1 MAETDKNV
9 IGIAMQLDVTDLKS
23 GLAEV
28 NKEIKQSKDDFAAV
42 TSSMDNW
49 QKSTDGVTA
58 KLNQLNT
65 QLNAQ
70 AKAIAGYKAEI
81 ERVSKLEG
89 DHTATLDRLRA
100 KLTSAEQSF
109 KVTSGQIKRYE
120 ASLAALKKQ
129 NITNSIN
136 AAQSALS
143 KFGNELKKVTKAQLA
158 QNVAMLANPYALA
171 ASAVGFL
178 IGKVSEYVKQQ
189 REANEVSKED
199 VEIKEQQARTTL
211 EYTAAIQTFS
221 AALSRTAK
229 SYSESI
235 AQERAFQ
242 KSLDDIK
249 SSIVENGFT
258 LTQYANTLDTWRRQI
273 KDGGFYDFSSGEFLP
288 LDEATLAAWQKNLD
302 NAKKPLIEL
311 AANMIDLGK
320 TESDVS
326 AILSQLGIDQE
337 FVNEIFRDA
346 TKAVEEWN
354 AANKKIEQKKDTKPV
369 EFYSTTQLA
378 EDKKHYEE
386 WAKLREAREYKLA
399 TLDNSLTE
407 AQRVK
412 ALKAID
418 DEMAKHDDYVKRYL
432 QAQTKMK
439 LAGEETFDS
448 VQKAQEKSAS
458 SAETFADKFA
468 KAWTG
473 KIESIG
479 LSAQQIFNAIG
490 DVATKIGET
499 VGTVID
505 SISTYWDNYYA
516 ERKQELEDEAAA
528 ETEQREHDLSE
539 IERQYMNYEITLD
552 EFKTKK
558 AAIEADITNNE
569 GSEEDER
576 QKKKEELERE
586 EDQRKREIFEAQ
598 KATNIAMLWIQSSIG
613 QVTALVNAIRDLG
626 FPAGPI
632 VGGITAGAIL
642 TQTIAETVAMA
653 SQQYVS
659 AFAKGGIVNRPTLG
673 LVGEAGKE
681 AIMPLENNTEWI
693 TDLARKIA
701 VIQRT
706 DLSAGISGGNNYSY
720 GGDTINNNRSNYNY
734 TQNIYAPKTPS
745 RLDLYR
751 DGKRLLTIG
760 RGR

>member
-1 MAETDKNV
+1 MAETERNV
-9 IGIAMQLDVTDLKS
+9 IGIAMELDVADLKA

-28 NKEIKQSKDDFAAV
+28 NKEIKQSKQDFATA
-42 TSSMDNW
+42 TASLDNW

-58 KLNQLNT
+58 KLTQLNT
-65 QLNAQ
+65 QLSLE

-89 DHTATLDRLRA
+89 DHTLQLDRLRT
-100 KLTSAEQSF
+100 KLAGAEAAF
-109 KVTSGQIKRYE
+109 KVTQGQIKRYNR
-120 ASLAALKKQ
+120 SLEELNKA
-129 NITNSIN
+129 NISASIN
-136 AAQSALS
+136 AARTALS

-199 VEIKEQQARTTL
+199 VEIKEQQAKTTL

-221 AALSRTAK
+221 VALTRTAK

-235 AQERAFQ
+235 IQERAFQ

-249 SSIVENGFT
+249 KSIVAGGLT
-258 LTQYANTLDTWRRQI
+258 LTEYANTVERWRDVVN
-273 KDGGFYDFSSGEFLP
+273 KGGFYDILTGEFVSFSDSVEDTKKKLQSAKQP
-288 LDEATLAAWQKNLD
+288 LV
-302 NAKKPLIEL
+302 EL

-326 AILSQLGIDQE
+326 AILSQLGISQE

-354 AANKKIEQKKDTKPV
+354 AANKKIEQKKDNKPV

-399 TLDNSLTE
+399 TLSADLTE
-407 AQRVK
+407 EQRVR

-418 DEMAKHDDYVKRYL
+418 DEMAKHDEYVKRYT
-432 QAQTKMK
+432 QAQIKMK
-439 LAGEETFDS
+439 LAAEGTADEIKEKIEKNADEAGNGISKELKNILDEINKWANIVSDIAGHIGDAVNSVIDAVSAYWENYYDERKKELEE
-448 VQKAQEKSAS
+448 
-458 SAETFADKFA
+458 SAE
-468 KAWTG
+468 
-473 KIESIG
+473 
-479 LSAQQIFNAIG
+479 
-490 DVATKIGET
+490 
-499 VGTVID
+499 
-505 SISTYWDNYYA
+505 
-516 ERKQELEDEAAA
+516 A

-552 EFKTKK
+552 EFKAKK
-558 AAIEADITNNE
+558 AEIEQDITDQE
-569 GSEEDER
+569 GTQKDER
-576 QKKKEELERE
+576 AAKEEEIERE
-586 EDQRKREIFEAQ
+586 RDAKQREIFEAQ
-598 KATNIAMLWIQSSIG
+598 KASDIAMLWIQSSIG
-613 QVTALVNAIRDLG
+613 QVTAVVNAIRDLG

-693 TDLARKIA
+693 SELAKKITILQRVDLA
-701 VIQRT
+701 
-706 DLSAGISGGNNYSY
+706 AGISNGNNYNY
-720 GGDTINNNRSNYNY
+720 GGDTFNNQKSTYNY
-734 TQNIYAPKTPS
+734 TQVINAPKTPS